1 MVTMN
6 SLTQPSGQSLYK
18 FAFIASHV
26 SLHRDMG
33 SALEPLASLTER
45 ATEPT
50 SGTARQQNSLQGRSL
65 LLEPLALREALS
77 VRAQEPRGGA
87 GKHPP
92 PPPPGVPALSLGVGL
107 QPSEPAT
114 HHVPAAKGRITSR
127 SHSPPTA
134 YAGGAL
140 GARVLPRPR
149 RDCVLASSRAPPR
162 SAPKAGGRGRHPE
175 SSPKVV
181 PAG

>member
-1 MVTMN
+1 MN

-33 SALEPLASLTER
+33 SVLEPLASLTER

-92 PPPPGVPALSLGVGL
+92 PPPPGVPALSIGVGS

-134 YAGGAL
+134 YAGGVHLVPGFYPGRAGTACWLLPGSSAL
-140 GARVLPRPR
+140 RPQGW
-149 RDCVLASSRAPPR
+149 RAGPPPR
-162 SAPKAGGRGRHPE
+162 
-175 SSPKVV
+175 VIT
-181 PAG
+181 